1 MSSPERMKEVVD
13 ICLKTFMEKGLSNT
27 STRDLCEALNLNTGG
42 IFWYFKTKD
51 DIIIACAEEATIR
64 IENELMGV
72 ALKEINNPDK
82 LEKALRSRVKDLR
95 PLMRFFVSVCALDKY
110 EEELKPMLE
119 KVSERYAIY
128 TQKFAEKLNCETQE
142 VAPFVYIVID
152 SMLSYMLF
160 GKSNFAAPQLKL
172 AKDALIEIL
181 KRNNNK

>member
-1 MSSPERMKEVVD
+1 MSSPERIKEVVD

-82 LEKALRSRVKDLR
+82 LEKTLRARVKDLR

-110 EEELKPMLE
+110 EEKLKPMLE
-119 KVSERYAIY
+119 KVSQRYGLY
-128 TQKFAEKLNCETQE
+128 TEKFAKKLNCEAYE
-142 VAPFVYIVID
+142 VAPYVYIVID

-160 GKSNFAAPQLKL
+160 GKSNFAAPQIKL

-181 KRNNNK
+181 NAKNK